1 MSKKI
6 SVVAVIPARYNS
18 SRFPGKPLAPLLGKP
33 MIQHVYERTRR
44 ASLISDVLVATDD
57 ERIGRAVEE
66 FGGRVVMTSPDH
78 LTGTDRV
85 AEVALEL
92 DAEVVVNVQGDEPL
106 ISPQV
111 IDQVVQTTLEDPSIQ
126 LATLAHRIEDSGD
139 LENPDVVKV
148 CVDEEGYALSFS
160 RTGNVRDCEE
170 NKSGQLL
177 RHIGIYVYRRPC
189 LLSLAAL
196 KPTAQEWALGLEQ
209 LRPLEYGCR
218 VKVVETEYVSLGV
231 DRPQDLEK
239 AERILQTQQER
250 LS

>member
-1 MSKKI
+1 MSKKLSI
-6 SVVAVIPARYNS
+6 VAVIPARYNS
-18 SRFPGKPLAPLLGKP
+18 TRFPGKPLAKLVGKP

-57 ERIGRAVEE
+57 ERIGRVVEE

-85 AEVALEL
+85 AEAAVDL

-111 IDQVVQTTLEDPSIQ
+111 IDQAVQPLLEDASIQ
-126 LATLAHRIEDSGD
+126 MTTLAHRIEDSDD

-148 CVDEEGYALSFS
+148 CVDQEGYALSFS
-160 RTGNVRDCEE
+160 RTGSLPECQEST
-170 NKSGQLL
+170 SGHLL
-177 RHIGIYVYRRPC
+177 RHIGLYVYRRPC

-196 KPTAQEWALGLEQ
+196 KPTAREWTLGLEQ

-218 VKVVETEYVSLGV
+218 IKVVETEYVSLGV

-239 AERILQTQQER
+239 AERILQRHKET
-250 LS
+250 SS